1 MGPTMSTSPTKKER
15 REAARQAR
23 HEREAAEAAA
33 ARRKRRT
40 TQLLAALGAA
50 VAIVVVAIAISS
62 GGGDEGPSGAA
73 AGGDLA
79 GRQETVAM
87 LDGIPQQ
94 DNLLGDP
101 DAPVTL
107 YEFADLQ
114 CPFCADFAK
123 TNLPL
128 LVRDFV
134 RSGKVKLVYQDMAFL
149 GPDSEKA
156 ATAAAAA
163 GQQDRLFQFTNLF
176 YWNQGEENTGYVT
189 DEFLDELNAAVPG
202 LDAAKAKQ
210 ARGEDAASK
219 PAEEARTLADR
230 YGVASTP
237 SFVAGP
243 TGGELKK
250 LDASPD
256 DYDSLKSELDGLV
269 RDAGGAGT

>member
-1 MGPTMSTSPTKKER
+1 MSTSPTKKER

-23 HEREAAEAAA
+23 MEREAVEAAA

-50 VAIVVVAIAISS
+50 VAIVVVAIVISS
-62 GGGDEGPSGAA
+62 GGGDKASSGAA
-73 AGGDLA
+73 GGGDLA

-87 LDGIPQQ
+87 LDGIPQA
-94 DNLLGDP
+94 DDVLGDP
-101 DAPVTL
+101 KAPVTL

-114 CPFCADFAK
+114 CPFCAQFAK

-128 LVRDFV
+128 LLRDFV
-134 RSGKVKLVYQDMAFL
+134 RTGKVKLVYQDMAFL

-156 ATAAAAA
+156 ASAASAA
-163 GQQDRLFQFTNLF
+163 GQQDRLWHFTNLF

-189 DEFLDELNAAVPG
+189 DAFLDKLYAGIPG
-202 LDAAKAKQ
+202 LDAAKATQ
-210 ARGEDAASK
+210 ARGEAAASK

-230 YGVASTP
+230 YGVSSTP

-243 TGGELKK
+243 TGGELQK

-256 DYDSLKSELDGLV
+256 DYDALKGALDGLV